1 MATSSSSIPA
11 LFVSHGAPTLP
22 IDPGPTGP
30 FLRDCGQRLGRP
42 AGIVCVSAHWDTPSP
57 RVTGAPAPGT
67 IHDFGGF
74 PEALYAL
81 RYPAP
86 GDPALAQRVVDLLG
100 ASGRPAAI
108 DPKRGLD
115 HGCWVPLLLMYPGA
129 DIPVVQL
136 SVQSYLDARHHLE
149 VGRAL
154 APLRGEGILI
164 LGSGGAT
171 HNLGTFG
178 QEPIDG
184 PAAPWARAFDE
195 WLRAAIEAN
204 RTDELVA
211 WRERAPDPLRN
222 HPTTDHFMPLF
233 VPLGAASGPG
243 RRIHSAFT
251 FGTFSMAAFEWS

>member
-1 MATSSSSIPA
+1 MPISSKRIPA

-30 FLRDCGQRLGRP
+30 FLQDLGERIGRP
-42 AGIVCVSAHWDTPSP
+42 AGIVCLSAHWDTQSP
-57 RVTGAPAPGT
+57 RVTGSPAPET

-74 PEALYAL
+74 PKELYDL

-86 GDPALAQRVVDLLG
+86 GDPDLARLVVDLLG
-100 ASGRPAAI
+100 AAGKPAAI

-115 HGCWVPLLLMYPGA
+115 HGAWVPLLLMFPAA

-136 SVQSYLDARHHLE
+136 SVQSHLDARHHLE
-149 VGRAL
+149 IGRAL
-154 APLRGEGILI
+154 EPLRSDGILL

-178 QEPIDG
+178 AAPLEAP
-184 PAAPWARAFDE
+184 PAPWAAAFDE
-195 WLRAAIEAN
+195 WLRTAVEAN
-204 RTDELVA
+204 RVEELLA
-211 WRERAPDPLRN
+211 WRERAPDPERN
-222 HPTTDHFMPLF
+222 HPTPDHFMPLF
-233 VPLGAASGPG
+233 APLGAATGPG

-251 FGTFSMAAFEWS
+251 FSTFSMAAFEWN